1 MSKRVQ
7 LVVLCEDDQHE
18 TFIRRFLKQTR
29 RNDHLLRVEKLQR
42 NGGSGQAFVRRRFP
56 LELAEHR
63 RRPVS
68 QVLIVMVDGDERGVA
83 ARMNELESA
92 CRKLRPPVKFPED
105 GVFVVVPTWRI
116 ETWLA
121 YLEGEAVDESRRDY
135 PRLRGHESDCAPHV
149 DTLVEMCR
157 RRKLR
162 QPAPDSLVAACNE
175 WRRWADSS

>member
-7 LVVLCEDDQHE
+7 LVVLCEDEQHE

-29 RNDHLLRVEKLQR
+29 KNDHLLRVERLQR
-42 NGGSGQAFVRRRFP
+42 NGGSGQAFVRRRLP

-68 QVLIVMVDGDERGVA
+68 QVLIVMVDGDERGIA
-83 ARMNELESA
+83 ARMKELESS

-105 GVFVVVPTWRI
+105 RVLVVVPTWRI

-121 YLEGEAVDESRRDY
+121 YLDGETVDESRRDY
-135 PRLRGHESDCAPHV
+135 PRLPRERDCAPHV
-149 DTLVEMCR
+149 NTLVEMCR
-157 RRKLR
+157 SQQLRR
-162 QPAPDSLVAACNE
+162 PAPASLEAACRE
-175 WRRWADSS
+175 WDRWAASD